1 MADQLPP
8 GLGISLEEWRNTP
21 PSVIRLIM
29 QLVAKVEALE
39 AEVDQL
45 KARLDQNS
53 SNSSKPPSSDQ
64 PGDKAKRPKKEG
76 RKKKRS
82 RPGHRQ
88 KLLEA
93 TEVREIKPTRCACG
107 CADFASLSP
116 YYTHQHIELPQIAM
130 LITHFV
136 LYRGRCQSCG
146 KTGKGYLPHDH
157 QTGFGPRLSALITE
171 IAGIDGNS
179 RETIQTFLAS
189 VLGVPISQGAIQK
202 VIDRGAQAIEPH
214 YQAIMDTARATPINH
229 LDETPWYNRSRLNW
243 LWVMAN
249 KRVSLFMLHDHR
261 SKEAFEQLIG
271 AWAGILV
278 SDNYGV
284 YKNWN
289 NQRQSCLAHLIRRA
303 KGLAERADPELYR
316 LGTWARKELKRLC
329 SWAKDPPTKGQLQ
342 AFYAR
347 ICRMIALY
355 RDSKS
360 EAGKFARSIEG
371 HFDSLFTFLWEEGVE
386 PTNNHAERTI
396 RYAVLWRKRSLGTQS
411 DKGCR
416 WVERILSLRQTCR
429 LQNRSTFATLTE
441 AFASYFKEQPPDLE
455 WIRLPA
461 QA

>member
-1 MADQLPP
+1 MTDQLPP
-8 GLGISLEEWRNTP
+8 GLGISPEEWRNTP

-29 QLVAKVEALE
+29 QLVARIDALE
-39 AEVDQL
+39 AEVGQL
-45 KARLDQNS
+45 RARLDQNS
-53 SNSSKPPSSDQ
+53 SNSSKPPSSDPPQ
-64 PGDKAKRPKKEG
+64 DKAKRPKKDG

-82 RPGHRQ
+82 RTGHRQ
-88 KLLEA
+88 KLLTA
-93 TEVREIKPTRCACG
+93 TEVREIKPARCTCG
-107 CADFASLSP
+107 CADF
-116 YYTHQHIELPQIAM
+116 T
-130 LITHFV
+130 
-136 LYRGRCQSCG
+136 
-146 KTGKGYLPHDH
+146 
-157 QTGFGPRLSALITE
+157 RLQPGDL
-171 IAGIDGNS
+171 
-179 RETIQTFLAS
+179 QTFLAS

-214 YQAIMDTARATPINH
+214 YQAIKEVARATPINH
-229 LDETPWYNRSRLNW
+229 LDETPWYNRGRLNW

-249 KRVSLFMLHDHR
+249 KGVSLFMIHDRR

-271 AWAGILV
+271 SWAGILV

-284 YKNWN
+284 YKNWS

-303 KGLAERADPELYR
+303 KGLAERADPELAR

-329 SWAKDPPTKGQLQ
+329 SWAKDPPNQGQLQ

-355 RDSKS
+355 HDSKS
-360 EAGKFARSIEG
+360 EAGTFARSIEG

-396 RYAVLWRKRSLGTQS
+396 RYAVLWRKRSLGVQS

-429 LQNRSTFATLTE
+429 LQKRSTFATLTE
-441 AFASYFKEQPPDLE
+441 AFVSYFKEQPPDLA
-455 WIRLPA
+455 WIRQPA
-461 QA
+461 QV